1 MQFRNSSKVLRVDFL
16 YHSWFNV
23 FHNKMVFSEFGQDRC
38 EGNGTEVLVNTVD
51 GPLFWDQD
59 YISLFPRWR
68 KAGFMER
75 GVEDLRAQVPLR
87 DRSFTVLQ

>member
-51 GPLFWDQD
+51 GPLFWD
-59 YISLFPRWR
+59 
-68 KAGFMER
+68 
-75 GVEDLRAQVPLR
+75 
-87 DRSFTVLQ
+87 